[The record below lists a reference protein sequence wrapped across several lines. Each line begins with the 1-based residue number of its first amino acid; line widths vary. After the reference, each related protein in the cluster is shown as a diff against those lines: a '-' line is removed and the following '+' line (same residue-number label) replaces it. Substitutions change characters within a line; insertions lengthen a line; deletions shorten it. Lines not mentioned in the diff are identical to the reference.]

1 MGQSDNFRDSV
12 SAFMDGELPQQ
23 EGDSVA
29 IACGKNTA
37 LGADWSLYHCIGD
50 VMRSNELACHSPE
63 FCARFATRLESEPHI
78 FTPVVSRMR
87 SPEPV
92 RWRAPAF
99 AAASVAAIT
108 VIAGLVMSAGDR
120 QSAQLAR
127 APAAT
132 MPVERLESVA
142 PPMIRVSR
150 EYLAAHDQYSS
161 GLAMHGLVS
170 HVRNV
175 GPGNDK

>member
-1 MGQSDNFRDSV
+1 MGQSDDFNDRV
-12 SAFMDGELPQQ
+12 SAFMDGELPQL
-23 EGDSVA
+23 EGDGVA
-29 IACGKNTA
+29 IACGKHPA

-50 VMRSNELACHSPE
+50 VLRSNDLACHSPE

-78 FTPVVSRMR
+78 FAPATTRKTAPAR
-87 SPEPV
+87 V

-99 AAASVAAIT
+99 AAASVTAIA
-108 VIAGLVMSAGDR
+108 VIAGLVLSAADR
-120 QSAQLAR
+120 QSDQVAR
-127 APAAT
+127 APAAA

-142 PPMIRVSR
+142 APVVLVSR

-170 HVRNV
+170 QVRNV
-175 GPGNDK
+175 GPGNGK

>member
-1 MGQSDNFRDSV
+1 MGQSENFRDSV

-29 IACGKNTA
+29 TACGTNTA

-50 VMRSNELACHSPE
+50 VLRSNELACHSPE

-78 FTPVVSRMR
+78 FAPAASRMR
-87 SPEPV
+87 SPERV

-99 AAASVAAIT
+99 AAASVAAIA

-120 QSAQLAR
+120 QSPYVAR
-127 APAAT
+127 APAVAT
-132 MPVERLESVA
+132 PVERIETVA
-142 PPMIRVSR
+142 TPMIRVSR

-175 GPGNDK
+175 GP